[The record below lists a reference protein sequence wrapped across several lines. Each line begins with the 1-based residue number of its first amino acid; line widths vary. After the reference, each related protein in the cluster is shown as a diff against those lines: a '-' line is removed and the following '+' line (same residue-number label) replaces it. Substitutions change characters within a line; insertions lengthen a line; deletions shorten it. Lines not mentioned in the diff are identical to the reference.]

1 MDKNELLSRLEKL
14 NNAAPFPKGSSAV
27 IIPLLEKDE
36 EMHILFEERAHT
48 LEFQPGDVCF
58 PGGRIE
64 EGEIPV
70 EAAKREFFEEL
81 YSDTPF
87 SEELADSSIE
97 ILTALTPLIGP
108 TGAPI
113 YPFVALVKNDRFSYS
128 GDEVERIFTY
138 SVSYL
143 KAHPPIS
150 YPMQKKT
157 TPPDNFPYE
166 KVTGGTSTYNW
177 HIQRYDMWIYEDT
190 SPVIWGFTGRLL
202 HSFLELI

>member
-1 MDKNELLSRLEKL
+1 MNKNELLSRISQTDTIS
-14 NNAAPFPKGSSAV
+14 PYPKGSSAV
-27 IIPLLEKDE
+27 IIPLLEKDG

-64 EGEIPV
+64 KGETPI

-81 YSDTPF
+81 YSVTSY
-87 SEELADSSIE
+87 SEEAAESSLN
-97 ILTALTPLIGP
+97 ILTALTPLMGP
-108 TGAPI
+108 TGAPV
-113 YPFVALVKNDRFSYS
+113 YPFAALVKNDQFSYS
-128 GDEVERIFTY
+128 KDEVERIFTY
-138 SVSYL
+138 PVSYL
-143 KAHPPIS
+143 KEHPPVS

-166 KVTGGTSTYNW
+166 KVTGGKTTYNW
-177 HIQRYDMWIYEDT
+177 YVQRYDMWVYKDT